1 MGKKDLDHVNPKHGT
16 HADQDLVGVWEVR
29 LFSWRCDEG
38 RTDPVEELIE
48 VVDSDE
54 DDPKIAPRWLLP
66 FTEAGIDAAL
76 AKVKA
81 ELMEWLDEDFRHDM
95 GARPLRTKQRRGGK
109 EP

>member
-38 RTDPVEELIE
+38 RTDPVEEL
-48 VVDSDE
+48 
-54 DDPKIAPRWLLP
+54 IAPRWLLP